1 MSIAGLLFRFT
12 WIYVGLSVA
21 IFVAISALG
30 LNFSHGNT
38 VALICAT
45 LGAVSGFGYR
55 NRRALERGEFW
66 KAALGMWG
74 IETALQ
80 LLLAF
85 VSLTAAGL
93 TLSAGMLM
101 TIVLFIG
108 LIHGSSILGTAW
120 LTNWMNA
127 TNFKNATNFNNEKNL
142 KKEVRSVFE

>member
-1 MSIAGLLFRFT
+1 MSITGLLIRFT
-12 WIYVGLSVA
+12 WIYVALSVA
-21 IFVAISALG
+21 IFVAISVLG

-38 VALICAT
+38 IALICAT

-66 KAALGMWG
+66 QAALGMWG

-80 LLLAF
+80 LLFAL

-93 TLSAGMLM
+93 ALSAGIML
-101 TIVLFIG
+101 TIVLVIG

-120 LTNWMNA
+120 LANWMNAANFKNA
-127 TNFKNATNFNNEKNL
+127 TNFKNAAIV
-142 KKEVRSVFE
+142 KKEVRSVVD